1 MKVLEI
7 LPSNDKIFKASP
19 NQESFKKAL
28 EENNLIF
35 TEIKGRFEAIY
46 LPLREPAYVANIRR
60 GILSALQLQFT
71 EEEHTFVTEVMN
83 YMCTACLRVVLDD
96 VIVYILSH
104 KQMSFASSW
113 HLAVLP
119 LKILVSGGLI
129 QRSFSQTCNVDWFYR

>member
-1 MKVLEI
+1 MTWHTVTLTLFLQLLDVKVMEI
-7 LPSNDKIFKASP
+7 SPGNDKIFKASP
-19 NQESFKKAL
+19 SQESFKKAL

-71 EEEHTFVTEVMN
+71 EEEHTFVTEVN
-83 YMCTACLRVVLDD
+83 YMNAGCFRVIFDD

-104 KQMSFASSW
+104 KHTSFASTW
-113 HLAVLP
+113 RLAVLT
-119 LKILVSGGLI
+119 LKCWSLGV
-129 QRSFSQTCNVDWFYR
+129 